1 LIIFK
6 ADFAC
11 CFMLRLLSST
21 LLFGLCKVVR
31 EHGPPLKLLLLHP
44 SNKEIT
50 ASSLLLDSDRVLSDD
65 DASLRERYG
74 LRTKGAAYLF
84 RPDQHVA
91 ARWIALD
98 AVRLQTALD
107 QIRRPSLLMS

>member
-1 LIIFK
+1 
-6 ADFAC
+6 
-11 CFMLRLLSST
+11 
-21 LLFGLCKVVR
+21 
-31 EHGPPLKLLLLHP
+31 HGPPLKLLLLHP
-44 SNKEIT
+44 NDKEIT

-74 LRTKGAAYLF
+74 LRTRGAAYLF

-98 AVRLQTALD
+98 AVRLHTALD
-107 QIRRPSLLMS
+107 QICSRSLLIS